1 MNWQLLVCSG
11 SIATN
16 DGAMKSS
23 GVRSEKLSSYDDR

>member
-16 DGAMKSS
+16 LQLYELNVLQLCENTQK
-23 GVRSEKLSSYDDR
+23 